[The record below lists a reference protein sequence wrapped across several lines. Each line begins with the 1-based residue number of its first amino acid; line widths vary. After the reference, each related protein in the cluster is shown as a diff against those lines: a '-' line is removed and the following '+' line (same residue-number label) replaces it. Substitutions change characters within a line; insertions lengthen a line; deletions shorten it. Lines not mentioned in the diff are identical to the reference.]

1 MNFIITALASI
12 GTFVA
17 EIGSQACWVIWIDEP
32 KCPRTLI
39 K

>member
-17 EIGSQACWVIWIDEP
+17 EFGSQACIYFWLDEP